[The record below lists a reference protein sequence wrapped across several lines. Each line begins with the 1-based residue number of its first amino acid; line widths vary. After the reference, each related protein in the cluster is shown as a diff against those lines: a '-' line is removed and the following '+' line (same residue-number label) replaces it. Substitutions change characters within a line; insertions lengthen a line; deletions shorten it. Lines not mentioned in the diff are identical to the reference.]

1 MGLLI
6 NANRDQTR
14 RKIVYKSK
22 ETQIIKQSISEI
34 KAIVNPPKRA
44 NGTCKFQWPISCKK
58 KTTKLVRGYAK
69 NSSSIRRKL
78 KRSKARALKRIT
90 NRPNPKIIP
99 V

>member
-1 MGLLI
+1 M
-6 NANRDQTR
+6 
-14 RKIVYKSK
+14 
-22 ETQIIKQSISEI
+22 SEI

-99 V
+99 VQARKETKKSNPSPMSDWYTQ